1 MRRQDA
7 KALGCI
13 ALIIGGALSVF
24 IPLLLLGARI
34 YSTAAWVV
42 LMPGWLIFRP
52 GRDDAAE
59 ILLATIFDAIVFAA
73 IIYGGVYAIASII
86 QRGRNA

>member
-7 KALGCI
+7 KALGCV
-13 ALIIGGALSVF
+13 ALVIGGALSVF
-24 IPLLLLGARI
+24 VPMFLIGARI
-34 YSTAAWVV
+34 YSTAVWVV

-59 ILLATIFDAIVFAA
+59 IVLATIFDAVLFGA
-73 IIYGGVYAIASII
+73 IIYGGVYAVASIL
-86 QRGRNA
+86 QRGRNP